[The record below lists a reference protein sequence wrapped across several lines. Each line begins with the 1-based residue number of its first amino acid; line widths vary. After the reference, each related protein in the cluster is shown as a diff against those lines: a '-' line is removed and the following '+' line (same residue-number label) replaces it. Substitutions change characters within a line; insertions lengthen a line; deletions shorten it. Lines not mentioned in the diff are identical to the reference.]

1 MAALSLNFL
10 QLATIA
16 FLISFFPVIIER
28 RNQLLLAAGLGI
40 PMLLYSDAVIWG
52 ITARG
57 LYFAVIMLAFC
68 STGFLAQRFYSKQT
82 SFVIGLMLWCAAVG
96 TAMAEVVA
104 FNRPDQGI
112 LVWLC
117 ATNFGAAFLYWRRF
131 RPATTGVVTIA
142 IGFHAWGAVFPCAA
156 LLERFAFSV
165 QVESEIWNLPKYL
178 VAVGMIL
185 TLLEKQIQRSDYLA
199 YHDELTRLPQ
209 PAPAAGPY
217 GTRPG
222 PCQALPQPGG
232 GLAARPG
239 QLQGSERHLRA
250 SHRRPAVT
258 TSRVAARYPYAWRRH
273 AVAQRWR
280 RVHRD

>member
-1 MAALSLNFL
+1 MNFSVIPSLLSLAILVLVFAAIVRQNSTERLDLWLLGWVFVLAHFVAEFVRVGNGSWERWMAALSLNFL

-16 FLISFFPVIIER
+16 FLISFFPPISER

-52 ITARG
+52 ITARS
-57 LYFAVIMLAFC
+57 LYFAVIVLAFC
-68 STGFLAQRFYSKQT
+68 GTGFLARRFYGKQAP
-82 SFVIGLMLWCAAVG
+82 FVSGLMLCCAAVAM
-96 TAMAEVVA
+96 TMAEVVA

-117 ATNFGAAFLYWRRF
+117 AANIGAAFLYWRRF
-131 RPATTGVVTIA
+131 RPATTGVVTTA
-142 IGFHAWGAVFPCAA
+142 IGFLAWGAVYPCAA

-199 YHDELTRLPQ
+199 YHDELTRLPN
-209 PAPAAGPY
+209 
-217 GTRPG
+217 
-222 PCQALPQPGG
+222 
-232 GLAARPG
+232 
-239 QLQGSERHLRA
+239 LRLLLD
-250 SHRRPAVT
+250 R
-258 TSRVAARYPYAWRRH
+258 
-273 AVAQRWR
+273 
-280 RVHRD
+280 